1 MLNARARASR
11 SSDLTV
17 VLDGTADV
25 YMTPVV
31 GLGEAIARETK
42 SHVFRPGSTMI
53 RRGFFRVLD
62 LATGS
67 LSFASVGPDRIF
79 AVMMGMKIS
88 NYLPWFMSRANKYV
102 FLFDAWPEQYN
113 KIARFVNKYSV
124 DVLYVTAL
132 QSRDALA
139 AKLDSCRVEY
149 VPEAISPEWYSSSGA
164 LDKKLDVINLGRTLE
179 SYHNALSAVLNT
191 RQRTYLS
198 GVRMYS
204 THQEMSAALASARIS
219 ICFPASE
226 THPARAGHVST
237 MTLRYL
243 EAMASKCLIVGS
255 TPHDMRHLFDYD
267 PVIQADFD
275 APVEQIDD
283 ILKHYDSYLPLVER
297 NYREVLTKHTWDR
310 RWHEILDMTPELKAQ
325 SFCNV

>member
-1 MLNARARASR
+1 
-11 SSDLTV
+11 
-17 VLDGTADV
+17 
-25 YMTPVV
+25 MTPVL
-31 GLGEAIARETK
+31 GLGDAIARKTK
-42 SHVFRPGSTMI
+42 SHTVRPGSGMI
-53 RRGFFRVLD
+53 RRGFFRALD
-62 LATGS
+62 MVTGS
-67 LSFASVGPDRIF
+67 LSFASVGPDCIF

-88 NYLPWFMSRANKYV
+88 NCLPWSMSRAKKYV
-102 FLFDAWPEQYN
+102 FLFDAWPGQYD
-113 KIARFVNKYSV
+113 KITRFVHKYSV

-132 QSRDALA
+132 QSQEVLS
-139 AKLDSCRVEY
+139 AKLGSSRVKY
-149 VPEAISPEWYSSSGA
+149 VPEGISPELYSSSDS

-179 SYHNALSAVLNT
+179 SHHNALSAIQDN

-198 GVRMYS
+198 GVRKFP

-219 ICFPASE
+219 ICFPANQ
-226 THPARAGHVST
+226 THPARAGNVST

-267 PVIQADFD
+267 PVIQADLD
-275 APVEQIDD
+275 APVEQIDH

-297 NYREVLTKHTWDR
+297 NYREVLTKHTWER

-325 SFCNV
+325 CCCKI